1 MLSTVGLIIDIVI
14 IASLAIFALIGMKKG
29 FLHSIISLFSWA
41 FCLLIAF
48 LTAKYVAGWINGIFD
63 FAGLIGDKISKSLI
77 DSNNFFAQSIN
88 SFSNKDAIIAAI
100 PENTN
105 GLVKQIIKVVF
116 SNSSVDMASTE
127 SVGSIV
133 GDSLGQVITIVI
145 AGILIFIILKI
156 AVALLTKLFNK
167 ISQTK
172 VLGTLN
178 KVLGGI
184 LGVLKAGF
192 AIIGLN
198 LVLVGLSL
206 LPMVNKTITPLIQE
220 NTYVEKFVYN
230 TTDKLFESYVIDGK
244 LMENWIGDM
253 WESRK

>member
-1 MLSTVGLIIDIVI
+1 MLSTIGLIIDIVI
-14 IASLAIFALIGMKKG
+14 IASLVIFALIGIKKG

-48 LTAKYVAGWINGIFD
+48 LTAKYVATWINGIFD
-63 FAGLIGDKISKSLI
+63 FASFFGDKISAGLI
-77 DSNNFFAQSIN
+77 ESNNFFAQAIN
-88 SFSNKDAIIAAI
+88 TFSSKDDVIKAI
-100 PENTN
+100 PSDTN

-116 SNSSVDMASTE
+116 SNSSVDMKSTE
-127 SVGSIV
+127 TVGSVV
-133 GDSLGQVITIVI
+133 GDSLGQIITIVI
-145 AGILIFIILKI
+145 AGILIFILLKI

-172 VLGTLN
+172 VLGTVN

-206 LPMVNKTITPLIQE
+206 LPMVNKTTTPLIQE
-220 NTYVEKFVYN
+220 NTHVEKLIYN
-230 TTDKLFESYVIDGK
+230 TTDKVFTNYIVDGK
-244 LMENWIGDM
+244 LMDNWIEDM
-253 WESRK
+253 WKNR